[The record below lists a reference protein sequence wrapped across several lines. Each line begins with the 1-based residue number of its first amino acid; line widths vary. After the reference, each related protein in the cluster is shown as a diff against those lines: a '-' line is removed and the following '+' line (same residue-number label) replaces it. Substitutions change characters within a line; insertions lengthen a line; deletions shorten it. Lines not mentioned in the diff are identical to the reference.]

1 MATYSVEYEKAREV
15 RSNAVMAIRSVRTL
29 KEDAETRR
37 DDLLPILFGQGTDQ
51 GIMSVIALY
60 MEQARLTAGRKTS
73 TPDFSSDYVTQ
84 FKSDLALCVKGS
96 GDGDDG
102 LYPPEIIDGQPSE
115 KAQKD
120 FNKNSKWLNSYSLE
134 SVAAASSKGIKQFC
148 QDVLT
153 AVGTSALAN
162 ANHRGP
168 YPSQTDAES
177 HAQID
182 RGSGYLALRTEN
194 SEIYS
199 EASGSS
205 SSSSG
210 EASGSSSSS
219 SEEPAAETWYIGKN
233 GIDTPDNY
241 TFKADL
247 ISVIDSLLTSM
258 NSYKINLENTLAAL
272 ANKGAILEEFK
283 VELPTD
289 ESRLNSAMTKIIG
302 DIELITSYRTYFNA
316 ISTGTSSNRTA
327 INAKLEDLKTDC
339 NALITYYETAS
350 SQSTLELGDI
360 NSGIRKGL
368 IYWTEELVKKPDG
381 AYATLEGIPQ
391 LLSDAESQLQ
401 NADTRLNAFSSDVNS
416 WLSVP
421 EAMGVFNQA
430 VLNIDKSIKRWETHI
445 TWKNVLPAN
454 KYKIL
459 RKVVTSFS
467 GINNDAW
474 DIQDPT
480 VIVELNEAGFLL
492 TEHIITPPTQHTLFR
507 VLACDEDGSSFIK
520 RADSFNSYSEQSDV
534 ISNPISFSEL
544 PKQEECSCLH
554 ITEEKMPFVETDFA
568 IINDSVLAQV
578 QSVSENDL
586 RLDDDYGE
594 INSIKKLFGFYFA
607 TEL

>member
-1 MATYSVEYEKAREV
+1 MTTYSTEYEKAREV
-15 RSNAVMAIRSVRTL
+15 RSNAIMAIRSVRTL
-29 KEDAETRR
+29 KEEAETRR

-51 GIMSVIALY
+51 GIMSIIALY

-73 TPDFSSDYVTQ
+73 TPNFSSDYATQ
-84 FKSDLALCVKGS
+84 FKSDLALCVTGS

-102 LYPPEIIDGQPSE
+102 LYPPEIIEGQPSE

-162 ANHRGP
+162 ADHRGP
-168 YPSQTDAES
+168 YPSQADAES
-177 HAQID
+177 QAQID

-194 SEIYS
+194 SEVYL
-199 EASGSS
+199 EASSS

-210 EASGSSSSS
+210 EL
-219 SEEPAAETWYIGKN
+219 AAETWYIGKN

-258 NSYKINLENTLAAL
+258 NSYKTNLENTLSAL

-316 ISTGTSSNRTA
+316 ISTGTSSNRAA

-350 SQSTLELGDI
+350 SQSTLELGDV
-360 NSGIRKGL
+360 NSGIRKNL

-381 AYATLEGIPQ
+381 AYTILEGVPQ
-391 LLSDAESQLQ
+391 LLSDAESQLS

-421 EAMGVFNQA
+421 SILGVFNQA

-445 TWKNVLPAN
+445 MWRNVLPAN

-459 RKVVTSFS
+459 KKVVTSFS
-467 GINNDAW
+467 DINNDAW

-480 VIVELNEAGFLL
+480 VIIELNEAGFLL

-507 VLACDEDGSSFIK
+507 VFACDEDGSSFIK

-568 IINDSVLAQV
+568 IINDTTLAQV
-578 QSVSENDL
+578 RSVSENDL

>member
-1 MATYSVEYEKAREV
+1 MTTYSTEYEKAREV
-15 RSNAVMAIRSVRTL
+15 RSNAIMAIRSVRTL
-29 KEDAETRR
+29 KEEAETRR

-51 GIMSVIALY
+51 GIMSIIALY

-73 TPDFSSDYVTQ
+73 TPDFSSDYTTQ
-84 FKSDLALCVKGS
+84 FKSNLALCVTGS

-102 LYPPEIIDGQPSE
+102 LYPPEIIEGQPSE

-134 SVAAASSKGIKQFC
+134 SAEAASSKGIKQFC

-162 ANHRGP
+162 ADHRGP
-168 YPSQTDAES
+168 YPSQADAES
-177 HAQID
+177 QAQID

-194 SEIYS
+194 SEVYLETS
-199 EASGSS
+199 SS

-210 EASGSSSSS
+210 EL
-219 SEEPAAETWYIGKN
+219 AAETWYIGKN

-258 NSYKINLENTLAAL
+258 NSYKTNLENTLSSL

-289 ESRLNSAMTKIIG
+289 ESRLNSALTKIIG
-302 DIELITSYRTYFNA
+302 DIELITSYKTYFNT
-316 ISTGTSSNRTA
+316 ISTGTSSNRAA
-327 INAKLEDLKTDC
+327 INTKLEDLKTDC
-339 NALITYYETAS
+339 NALLTYYETAS
-350 SQSTLELGDI
+350 SQSTLELGDV
-360 NSGIRKGL
+360 NSGIRKSL

-381 AYATLEGIPQ
+381 AYTTLEGVPQ
-391 LLSDAESQLQ
+391 LLSDAESQLK

-421 EAMGVFNQA
+421 SILGVFNQA

-445 TWKNVLPAN
+445 VWKNVLPAN

-459 RKVVTSFS
+459 KKVVTSFS

-492 TEHIITPPTQHTLFR
+492 TEHVITPPTQHTLFR
-507 VLACDEDGSSFIK
+507 VFACDEDGSSFIK

-568 IINDSVLAQV
+568 IINDTTLAQV
-578 QSVSENDL
+578 RSVSENDL

>member
-1 MATYSVEYEKAREV
+1 MATYSAEYEKAREV

-37 DDLLPILFGQGTDQ
+37 DDLLPILFGDGTNQ
-51 GIMSVIALY
+51 GIMKIISLY

-73 TPDFSSDYVTQ
+73 TPDFSSDYATQ
-84 FKSDLALCVKGS
+84 FKSDLALCVTGS
-96 GDGDDG
+96 GDGDGG
-102 LYPPEIIDGQPSE
+102 LYPPEIIEGQPSE

-134 SVAAASSKGIKQFC
+134 SVAVASGKGIKQFC
-148 QDVLT
+148 QDVL
-153 AVGTSALAN
+153 VV
-162 ANHRGP
+162 
-168 YPSQTDAES
+168 D
-177 HAQID
+177 
-182 RGSGYLALRTEN
+182 
-194 SEIYS
+194 
-199 EASGSS
+199 
-205 SSSSG
+205 
-210 EASGSSSSS
+210 
-219 SEEPAAETWYIGKN
+219 
-233 GIDTPDNY
+233 GIDTPENY

-247 ISVIDSLLTSM
+247 ISALDNLLTSM
-258 NSYKINLENTLAAL
+258 NFYKTNLENTLSAL

-289 ESRLNSAMTKIIG
+289 ESRLNSALTKIIG
-302 DIELITSYRTYFNA
+302 DIELITSYRTYFNT
-316 ISTGTSSNRTA
+316 ISTGTSSNRAA
-327 INAKLEDLKTDC
+327 INTKLEDLKTDC

-350 SQSTLELGDI
+350 SQSTLELGDV
-360 NSGIRKGL
+360 NSGIRKSL

-381 AYATLEGIPQ
+381 AYTTLEGIPQ

-421 EAMGVFNQA
+421 SILGVFNQA

-445 TWKNVLPAN
+445 VWKNVLPAN

-459 RKVVTSFS
+459 KKVVTSFS

-492 TEHIITPPTQHTLFR
+492 TEHVITPPTQHTLFR
-507 VLACDEDGSSFIK
+507 VFACDEDGSSFIK

-554 ITEEKMPFVETDFA
+554 ITEEKMPFVETDFV

>member
-1 MATYSVEYEKAREV
+1 MSNYSAEYEKAREV
-15 RSNAVMAIRSVRTL
+15 RSNAVMSIRSVRNL
-29 KEDAETRR
+29 KIEAETRR
-37 DDLLPILFGQGTDQ
+37 DDLLPILFGDGANQ
-51 GIMSVIALY
+51 GIMKIISLY

-73 TPDFSSDYVTQ
+73 TPDFSSDYATQ
-84 FKSDLALCVKGS
+84 FKSDLALCVTGS

-102 LYPPEIIDGQPSE
+102 LYPPEIIEGQPSE

-153 AVGTSALAN
+153 AVGTSALTN
-162 ANHRGP
+162 
-168 YPSQTDAES
+168 
-177 HAQID
+177 
-182 RGSGYLALRTEN
+182 
-194 SEIYS
+194 
-199 EASGSS
+199 
-205 SSSSG
+205 
-210 EASGSSSSS
+210 
-219 SEEPAAETWYIGKN
+219 
-233 GIDTPDNY
+233 
-241 TFKADL
+241 ADL
-247 ISVIDSLLTSM
+247 ISVLDSLLTSM
-258 NSYKINLENTLAAL
+258 NSYKTNLENTLSAL

-289 ESRLNSAMTKIIG
+289 ESRLNSALTKIIG
-302 DIELITSYRTYFNA
+302 DIELITSYKTYFNA
-316 ISTGTSSNRTA
+316 ISTGTSSNRAA
-327 INAKLEDLKTDC
+327 INTKLEDLKTDC

-350 SQSTLELGDI
+350 SQSTLELGDV
-360 NSGIRKGL
+360 NSGIRKSL

-381 AYATLEGIPQ
+381 VYTTLEGIPQ

-421 EAMGVFNQA
+421 SILGVFNQA

-459 RKVVTSFS
+459 KKVVTSFS

-544 PKQEECSCLH
+544 PKQEKCSCLH

>member
-1 MATYSVEYEKAREV
+1 MTTYSVEYEKAREV

-29 KEDAETRR
+29 KEEAETRR

-51 GIMSVIALY
+51 GIMQVIALY

-73 TPDFSSDYVTQ
+73 TPDFSSDYATQ

-96 GDGDDG
+96 GDGDNG
-102 LYPPEIIDGQPSE
+102 LYPPEIIEGQPSK

-134 SVAAASSKGIKQFC
+134 SVAAASGKGIKQFC

-153 AVGTSALAN
+153 AVGTSALTN
-162 ANHRGP
+162 ADHRGP
-168 YPSQTDAES
+168 YPSQADAES
-177 HAQID
+177 QVQID

-210 EASGSSSSS
+210 ESS
-219 SEEPAAETWYIGKN
+219 AETWYIGKN

-247 ISVIDSLLTSM
+247 ISVLGSLLTSM
-258 NSYKINLENTLAAL
+258 NSYKTNLENTLAAL

-289 ESRLNSAMTKIIG
+289 ESRLNSALAKIIE
-302 DIELITSYRTYFNA
+302 DIELITSYKTYFNA

-327 INAKLEDLKTDC
+327 INAKLEDLKTEC
-339 NALITYYETAS
+339 NTLITYYETAS
-350 SQSTLELGDI
+350 SQSTFELGDV
-360 NSGIRKGL
+360 NSGIRKSL

-381 AYATLEGIPQ
+381 AYTILEGVPQ
-391 LLSDAESQLQ
+391 LLSGAESQLS
-401 NADTRLNAFSSDVNS
+401 NADTRLSAFPSDVNS

-421 EAMGVFNQA
+421 SILGVFNQA

-445 TWKNVLPAN
+445 MWKNVLPAN

-492 TEHIITPPTQHTLFR
+492 TEHVITPPTQHTLFR
-507 VLACDEDGSSFIK
+507 VFACDEDGSSFIK

>member
-1 MATYSVEYEKAREV
+1 MTTYSTEYEKAREV
-15 RSNAVMAIRSVRTL
+15 RSNTIMAIRSVRTL
-29 KEDAETRR
+29 KEEAETRR

-51 GIMSVIALY
+51 GIMSIIALY

-73 TPDFSSDYVTQ
+73 TPDFSSDYATQ
-84 FKSDLALCVKGS
+84 FKSDLALCVTGS

-102 LYPPEIIDGQPSE
+102 LYPPEIIEGQPSE
-115 KAQKD
+115 KAQKE

-134 SVAAASSKGIKQFC
+134 SAEAASSKGIKQFC

-162 ANHRGP
+162 ADHRGP
-168 YPSQTDAES
+168 YPSQADAES
-177 HAQID
+177 QAQID

-194 SEIYS
+194 SEVYLETS
-199 EASGSS
+199 SS

-210 EASGSSSSS
+210 EL
-219 SEEPAAETWYIGKN
+219 AAETWYIGKN

-258 NSYKINLENTLAAL
+258 NSYKTNLENTLAAL
-272 ANKGAILEEFK
+272 VNKGAILEEFK

-289 ESRLNSAMTKIIG
+289 ESRLNSALTKIIG
-302 DIELITSYRTYFNA
+302 DIELVTSYKTYFNA
-316 ISTGTSSNRTA
+316 ISTGTSSNRAA
-327 INAKLEDLKTDC
+327 INAKLENLKTDC

-350 SQSTLELGDI
+350 SQSTLELGDV
-360 NSGIRKGL
+360 NSGIRKSL

-381 AYATLEGIPQ
+381 SYTILESIPQ

-421 EAMGVFNQA
+421 EVMGVFNQA

-445 TWKNVLPAN
+445 VWKNVLPAN

-459 RKVVTSFS
+459 KKVVTSFS

-507 VLACDEDGSSFIK
+507 VFACDEDGSSFIK

-568 IINDSVLAQV
+568 IINDTTLAQV
-578 QSVSENDL
+578 RSVSENDL

>member
-1 MATYSVEYEKAREV
+1 
-15 RSNAVMAIRSVRTL
+15 MAIRSVRTL
-29 KEDAETRR
+29 KEEAETRR

-51 GIMSVIALY
+51 GIMSIIALY

-73 TPDFSSDYVTQ
+73 TPDFSSDYTTQ
-84 FKSDLALCVKGS
+84 FKSNLALCVTGS

-102 LYPPEIIDGQPSE
+102 LYPPEIIEGQPSE

-162 ANHRGP
+162 ADHRGP
-168 YPSQTDAES
+168 YPSQADAES
-177 HAQID
+177 QAQID

-194 SEIYS
+194 SEVYLETS
-199 EASGSS
+199 SS

-210 EASGSSSSS
+210 EL
-219 SEEPAAETWYIGKN
+219 AAETWYIGKN

-258 NSYKINLENTLAAL
+258 NSYKTNLENTLSAL

-289 ESRLNSAMTKIIG
+289 ESRLNSALTKIIG
-302 DIELITSYRTYFNA
+302 DIELITSYKTYFNT
-316 ISTGTSSNRTA
+316 ISTGTSSNRAA
-327 INAKLEDLKTDC
+327 INTKLEDLKTDC
-339 NALITYYETAS
+339 NALLTYYETAS
-350 SQSTLELGDI
+350 SQSTLELGDV
-360 NSGIRKGL
+360 NSGIRKSL

-381 AYATLEGIPQ
+381 AYTTLEGVPQ
-391 LLSDAESQLQ
+391 LLSDAESQLK

-421 EAMGVFNQA
+421 SILGVFNQA

-445 TWKNVLPAN
+445 VWKNVLPAN

-459 RKVVTSFS
+459 KKVVTSFS

-492 TEHIITPPTQHTLFR
+492 TEHVITPPTQHTLFR
-507 VLACDEDGSSFIK
+507 VFACDEDGSSFIK

-568 IINDSVLAQV
+568 IINDTTLAQV
-578 QSVSENDL
+578 RSVSENDL

>member
-1 MATYSVEYEKAREV
+1 MTTYSSEYEKAREV

-29 KEDAETRR
+29 KEEAEIRR

-51 GIMSVIALY
+51 GIMSITALY

-84 FKSDLALCVKGS
+84 FKSNLALCVTGS

-102 LYPPEIIDGQPSE
+102 LYPPEIIEGQPSE
-115 KAQKD
+115 KAQKE

-134 SVAAASSKGIKQFC
+134 SVATASSKGIKQFC

-153 AVGTSALAN
+153 AVGTSALTN

-168 YPSQTDAES
+168 YSSQADAES
-177 HAQID
+177 QAQID

-194 SEIYS
+194 SEVYL
-199 EASGSS
+199 EASG
-205 SSSSG
+205 
-210 EASGSSSSS
+210 AS
-219 SEEPAAETWYIGKN
+219 ETWYIGKN
-233 GIDTPDNY
+233 GINTPDNY

-247 ISVIDSLLTSM
+247 ISVLDSLLTSM
-258 NSYKINLENTLAAL
+258 NSYKTNLENTLSAL

-283 VELPTD
+283 VDLPTD
-289 ESRLNSAMTKIIG
+289 ESRLNLALTKIIG
-302 DIELITSYRTYFNA
+302 DSELITSYKTYFNA
-316 ISTGTSSNRTA
+316 ISTGTSSNRTT

-339 NALITYYETAS
+339 NTLITYYETAS
-350 SQSTLELGDI
+350 SQSTLELGDV
-360 NSGIRKGL
+360 NSGIRKSL

-381 AYATLEGIPQ
+381 AYAILEGVPQ

-421 EAMGVFNQA
+421 EIMGVFNQA

-445 TWKNVLPAN
+445 MWKNILPAN

-507 VLACDEDGSSFIK
+507 VFACDEDGSSFIK

-534 ISNPISFSEL
+534 ISKPISFSEL

-554 ITEEKMPFVETDFA
+554 ITEEKMPFVETDFV

-578 QSVSENDL
+578 QSISENDL

>member
-1 MATYSVEYEKAREV
+1 MSNYSAEYEKAREV
-15 RSNAVMAIRSVRTL
+15 RSNAVMSIRSVRNL
-29 KEDAETRR
+29 KIEAETRR
-37 DDLLPILFGQGTDQ
+37 DDLLPILFGDGTNQ
-51 GIMSVIALY
+51 GIMKIISLY

-73 TPDFSSDYVTQ
+73 TPDFSSDYATQ
-84 FKSDLALCVKGS
+84 FKSDLALCVTGS

-102 LYPPEIIDGQPSE
+102 LYPPEIIEGQPSE

-153 AVGTSALAN
+153 AVGTSALTN
-162 ANHRGP
+162 
-168 YPSQTDAES
+168 
-177 HAQID
+177 
-182 RGSGYLALRTEN
+182 
-194 SEIYS
+194 
-199 EASGSS
+199 
-205 SSSSG
+205 
-210 EASGSSSSS
+210 
-219 SEEPAAETWYIGKN
+219 
-233 GIDTPDNY
+233 
-241 TFKADL
+241 ADL
-247 ISVIDSLLTSM
+247 ISVLDNLLTSM
-258 NSYKINLENTLAAL
+258 NSYKTNLENTLSAL

-289 ESRLNSAMTKIIG
+289 ESRLNSALTKIIG
-302 DIELITSYRTYFNA
+302 DIELITSYKTYFNA
-316 ISTGTSSNRTA
+316 ISTGTSSNRAA
-327 INAKLEDLKTDC
+327 INTKLEDLKTDC
-339 NALITYYETAS
+339 NALLTYYETAS
-350 SQSTLELGDI
+350 SQSTLELGDV
-360 NSGIRKGL
+360 NSGIRKSL

-381 AYATLEGIPQ
+381 AYTTLEGITQ
-391 LLSDAESQLQ
+391 LLSAAESQLQ

-421 EAMGVFNQA
+421 EVMGVFNQA

-445 TWKNVLPAN
+445 VWKNVLPAN

-544 PKQEECSCLH
+544 PKQEKCSCLH
-554 ITEEKMPFVETDFA
+554 IAEEKMPFVETDFA

>member
-1 MATYSVEYEKAREV
+1 MTTYSTEYEKAREV
-15 RSNAVMAIRSVRTL
+15 RSNTIMAIRSVRTL
-29 KEDAETRR
+29 KEEAETRR

-51 GIMSVIALY
+51 GIMSIIALY

-73 TPDFSSDYVTQ
+73 TPDFSSDYATQ
-84 FKSDLALCVKGS
+84 FKSDLALCVTGS

-102 LYPPEIIDGQPSE
+102 LYPPEIIEGQPSE
-115 KAQKD
+115 KAQKE

-134 SVAAASSKGIKQFC
+134 SAEAASSKGIKQFC

-162 ANHRGP
+162 ADHRGP
-168 YPSQTDAES
+168 YPSQADAES
-177 HAQID
+177 QAQID

-194 SEIYS
+194 SEVYLETS
-199 EASGSS
+199 SS

-210 EASGSSSSS
+210 EL
-219 SEEPAAETWYIGKN
+219 AAETWYIGKN

-258 NSYKINLENTLAAL
+258 NSYKTNLENTLAAL
-272 ANKGAILEEFK
+272 VNKGAILEEFK

-289 ESRLNSAMTKIIG
+289 ESRLNSALTKIIG
-302 DIELITSYRTYFNA
+302 DIELITSYKTYFNA
-316 ISTGTSSNRTA
+316 ISTGTSSNRAA
-327 INAKLEDLKTDC
+327 INTKLEDLKTDC
-339 NALITYYETAS
+339 STLITYYETAS
-350 SQSTLELGDI
+350 SQSTLELGDV
-360 NSGIRKGL
+360 NSGIRKSL

-381 AYATLEGIPQ
+381 SYTILESIPQ

-421 EAMGVFNQA
+421 EVMGVFNQA

-445 TWKNVLPAN
+445 VWKNVLPAN

-459 RKVVTSFS
+459 KKVVTSFS

-507 VLACDEDGSSFIK
+507 VFACDEDGSSFIK

-568 IINDSVLAQV
+568 IINDTTLAQV
-578 QSVSENDL
+578 RSVSENDL

>member
-1 MATYSVEYEKAREV
+1 MTTYSTEYEKAREV
-15 RSNAVMAIRSVRTL
+15 RSNAIMAIRSVRTL
-29 KEDAETRR
+29 KEEAETRR

-51 GIMSVIALY
+51 GIMSIIALY

-73 TPDFSSDYVTQ
+73 TPDFSSDYATQ
-84 FKSDLALCVKGS
+84 FKSDLALCVTGS

-102 LYPPEIIDGQPSE
+102 LYPPEIIEGQPSE

-162 ANHRGP
+162 ADHRGP
-168 YPSQTDAES
+168 YPSQADAES
-177 HAQID
+177 QAQID

-194 SEIYS
+194 SEVYL
-199 EASGSS
+199 EASS
-205 SSSSG
+205 SSSSFG
-210 EASGSSSSS
+210 EL
-219 SEEPAAETWYIGKN
+219 AAETWYIGKN

-258 NSYKINLENTLAAL
+258 NSYKTNLENTLAAL
-272 ANKGAILEEFK
+272 VNKGAILEEFK

-289 ESRLNSAMTKIIG
+289 ESRLNSALTKIIG
-302 DIELITSYRTYFNA
+302 DIELITSYRTYFNV
-316 ISTGTSSNRTA
+316 ISTGTSSNRAA

-339 NALITYYETAS
+339 NALLTYYETAS
-350 SQSTLELGDI
+350 SQSTLELGDV
-360 NSGIRKGL
+360 NSGIRKNL

-381 AYATLEGIPQ
+381 AYTILEGVPQ
-391 LLSDAESQLQ
+391 LLSDAESQLS

-421 EAMGVFNQA
+421 SILGVFNQA

-445 TWKNVLPAN
+445 TWRNVLPAN

-459 RKVVTSFS
+459 KKVVTSFS
-467 GINNDAW
+467 DINNDAW

-480 VIVELNEAGFLL
+480 VIIELNEAGFLL
-492 TEHIITPPTQHTLFR
+492 TEHTITPPTQHTLFR
-507 VLACDEDGSSFIK
+507 VFACDEDGSSFIK

-568 IINDSVLAQV
+568 IINDTTLAQV
-578 QSVSENDL
+578 RSVSENVL

>member
-1 MATYSVEYEKAREV
+1 MTTYSIEYEKAREV
-15 RSNAVMAIRSVRTL
+15 RSNAVMAIRSARTL
-29 KEDAETRR
+29 KEDAETHR

-102 LYPPEIIDGQPSE
+102 LYPPEIIDGHPSE

-168 YPSQTDAES
+168 YPSQADAES
-177 HAQID
+177 QVQTD

-210 EASGSSSSS
+210 ESS
-219 SEEPAAETWYIGKN
+219 AETWYIGKN

-247 ISVIDSLLTSM
+247 ISVIDNLLTSM

-316 ISTGTSSNRTA
+316 ISTGTSSNRAA
-327 INAKLEDLKTDC
+327 INAKLEALKTDC
-339 NALITYYETAS
+339 NILITYYETAS
-350 SQSTLELGDI
+350 SQSTLELGDV
-360 NSGIRKGL
+360 NSGIRKSL

-381 AYATLEGIPQ
+381 AYTTLEGIPQ

-421 EAMGVFNQA
+421 SILGVFNQA

-445 TWKNVLPAN
+445 VWKNVLPAN

-492 TEHIITPPTQHTLFR
+492 TEHAITPPTQHTLFR
-507 VLACDEDGSSFIK
+507 VFACDEDGSSFIK

-554 ITEEKMPFVETDFA
+554 ITEEKMPFVETDFV

>member
-1 MATYSVEYEKAREV
+1 MTNYSAEYEKAREV
-15 RSNAVMAIRSVRTL
+15 RSNAVMSIRSVRNL
-29 KEDAETRR
+29 KIEAETRR
-37 DDLLPILFGQGTDQ
+37 DDLLPILFGDGTNQ
-51 GIMSVIALY
+51 GIMKIISLY

-73 TPDFSSDYVTQ
+73 TPDFSGDYESQ
-84 FKSDLALCVKGS
+84 FKSNMALCVKGS
-96 GDGDDG
+96 GDGADG
-102 LYPPEIIDGQPSE
+102 LYPPEIIEGQPSE

-134 SVAAASSKGIKQFC
+134 GVSSPTGKGIKQFC
-148 QDVLT
+148 EELIT
-153 AVGTSALAN
+153 AVGIQAFKAELISKIDALISSMTSYKTNLESSQTAITNLGEILTESKIEVPTDTARLSSAL
-162 ANHRGP
+162 
-168 YPSQTDAES
+168 SK
-177 HAQID
+177 I
-182 RGSGYLALRTEN
+182 
-194 SEIYS
+194 
-199 EASGSS
+199 
-205 SSSSG
+205 
-210 EASGSSSSS
+210 
-219 SEEPAAETWYIGKN
+219 
-233 GIDTPDNY
+233 
-241 TFKADL
+241 
-247 ISVIDSLLTSM
+247 TSD
-258 NSYKINLENTLAAL
+258 IQL
-272 ANKGAILEEFK
+272 AN
-283 VELPTD
+283 
-289 ESRLNSAMTKIIG
+289 
-302 DIELITSYRTYFNA
+302 SYRTYFNS
-316 ISTGTSSNRTA
+316 ISTGTSSNRSA
-327 INAKLEDLKTDC
+327 INAKLADLKNDC
-339 NALITYYETAS
+339 ATWISFYENAS
-350 SQSTLELGDI
+350 SQSTTELGDVS
-360 NSGIRKGL
+360 SGIRKGL

-381 AYATLEGIPQ
+381 AYTTLEGIPQ
-391 LLSDAESQLQ
+391 LLNDAQTQLQ

-421 EAMGVFNQA
+421 EVMGVFNQA

-445 TWKNVLPAN
+445 MWKNVLPAN

-507 VLACDEDGSSFIK
+507 VFACDEDGSSFIR

-534 ISNPISFSEL
+534 ISKPISFSEL

-554 ITEEKMPFVETDFA
+554 ITEEKMPFVETDFV
-568 IINDSVLAQV
+568 IINDSELAQV

>member
-1 MATYSVEYEKAREV
+1 MTTYSAEYEKAREV

-84 FKSDLALCVKGS
+84 FKSDLALCVTGS
-96 GDGDDG
+96 GDGNDG
-102 LYPPEIIDGQPSE
+102 LYPPEIIEGQPSE

-134 SVAAASSKGIKQFC
+134 SVAAASGKGIKQFC
-148 QDVLT
+148 QDVL
-153 AVGTSALAN
+153 AV
-162 ANHRGP
+162 
-168 YPSQTDAES
+168 D
-177 HAQID
+177 
-182 RGSGYLALRTEN
+182 
-194 SEIYS
+194 
-199 EASGSS
+199 
-205 SSSSG
+205 
-210 EASGSSSSS
+210 
-219 SEEPAAETWYIGKN
+219 
-233 GIDTPDNY
+233 GIDTPENY

-247 ISVIDSLLTSM
+247 ISALDNLLTSM
-258 NSYKINLENTLAAL
+258 NFYKTNLENTLSAL

-289 ESRLNSAMTKIIG
+289 ESRLNSALTKIIG
-302 DIELITSYRTYFNA
+302 DIELITSYRTYFNT
-316 ISTGTSSNRTA
+316 ISTGTSSNRAA
-327 INAKLEDLKTDC
+327 INTKLEDLKTDC

-350 SQSTLELGDI
+350 SQSTLELGDV
-360 NSGIRKGL
+360 NSGIRKSL

-381 AYATLEGIPQ
+381 AYTTLEGIPQ

-421 EAMGVFNQA
+421 SILGVFNQA

-445 TWKNVLPAN
+445 VWKNVLPAN

-480 VIVELNEAGFLL
+480 VIIELNEAGFLL

-507 VLACDEDGSSFIK
+507 VFACDEDGSSFIK

-554 ITEEKMPFVETDFA
+554 ITEEKMPFVETDFV

>member
-1 MATYSVEYEKAREV
+1 MTTYSTEYEKARGV
-15 RSNAVMAIRSVRTL
+15 RSNAIMAIRSVRTL
-29 KEDAETRR
+29 KEEAETRR

-51 GIMSVIALY
+51 GIMSIIALY

-73 TPDFSSDYVTQ
+73 TPNFSSDYATQ
-84 FKSDLALCVKGS
+84 FKSDLALCVTGS

-102 LYPPEIIDGQPSE
+102 LYPPEIIEGQPSE

-153 AVGTSALAN
+153 VVGTSALAN

-168 YPSQTDAES
+168 YSSQADAES
-177 HAQID
+177 QAQID

-194 SEIYS
+194 SEVYL
-199 EASGSS
+199 EASGSF

-210 EASGSSSSS
+210 ESS
-219 SEEPAAETWYIGKN
+219 AETWYIGKN

-247 ISVIDSLLTSM
+247 ISVLDSLLTSM
-258 NSYKINLENTLAAL
+258 NSYKTNLENTLSAL
-272 ANKGAILEEFK
+272 ANRGAILEEFK

-289 ESRLNSAMTKIIG
+289 ESRLNSALTKIIG
-302 DIELITSYRTYFNA
+302 DIELITSYRTYFNV
-316 ISTGTSSNRTA
+316 ISTGTSSNRAA
-327 INAKLEDLKTDC
+327 INAKLENLKTDC
-339 NALITYYETAS
+339 NTLITYYETAS
-350 SQSTLELGDI
+350 SQSTLELGDV
-360 NSGIRKGL
+360 NSGIRKNL

-381 AYATLEGIPQ
+381 AYTILEGVPQ
-391 LLSDAESQLQ
+391 LLSDAESQLS

-421 EAMGVFNQA
+421 SILGVFNQA
-430 VLNIDKSIKRWETHI
+430 VLNTDKSIKRWETHI
-445 TWKNVLPAN
+445 MWKNVLPAN

-480 VIVELNEAGFLL
+480 VIIELNEAGFLL
-492 TEHIITPPTQHTLFR
+492 TEHVITPPTQHTLFR
-507 VLACDEDGSSFIK
+507 VFACDEDGSSFIK

-554 ITEEKMPFVETDFA
+554 ITEEKMPFVETDFV
-568 IINDSVLAQV
+568 IINDSKLAQV

>member
-1 MATYSVEYEKAREV
+1 MTNYSAEYEKAREV
-15 RSNAVMAIRSVRTL
+15 RSNAVMSIRSVRNL
-29 KEDAETRR
+29 KIEVETRR
-37 DDLLPILFGQGTDQ
+37 DDLLPILFGDGTNQ
-51 GIMSVIALY
+51 GIMKIISLY

-73 TPDFSSDYVTQ
+73 TPDFSGNYEAQ
-84 FKSDLALCVKGS
+84 FKSNMALCVKGS

-102 LYPPEIIDGQPSE
+102 LYPPEIIEGQPSE

-134 SVAAASSKGIKQFC
+134 GVSSPTGKGIKQFC
-148 QDVLT
+148 EELIT
-153 AVGTSALAN
+153 AVGAQATAN
-162 ANHRGP
+162 GDHRGP
-168 YPSQTDAES
+168 YPSQAS
-177 HAQID
+177 ASAQAQID

-194 SEIYS
+194 SEVYL
-199 EASGSS
+199 EAS

-210 EASGSSSSS
+210 
-219 SEEPAAETWYIGKN
+219 TWYIGKN

-247 ISVIDSLLTSM
+247 ISVLDSLLTSM
-258 NSYKINLENTLAAL
+258 NSYKTNLENTLSAL
-272 ANKGAILEEFK
+272 ANKGAVLEEFK

-289 ESRLNSAMTKIIG
+289 ESRLNSALTKIID
-302 DIELITSYRTYFNA
+302 DIELVTSYKTYFNT
-316 ISTGTSSNRTA
+316 ISTGTSSNRAA

-339 NALITYYETAS
+339 STLISYYETAS
-350 SQSTLELGDI
+350 SQSTLELGDVS
-360 NSGIRKGL
+360 SGIRKGL

-381 AYATLEGIPQ
+381 AYTILEGIPQ
-391 LLSDAESQLQ
+391 LLNDAQTQLQ

-416 WLSVP
+416 WLSTP
-421 EAMGVFNQA
+421 EVMGVFNQA

-445 TWKNVLPAN
+445 MWKNVLSAN

-459 RKVVTSFS
+459 RKVVTSFA

-474 DIQDPT
+474 EIQDPT
-480 VIVELNEAGFLL
+480 VITELNEAGFLL
-492 TEHIITPPTQHTLFR
+492 TEHVITPPTQHTLFR
-507 VLACDEDGSSFIK
+507 VLACDEDGSSFIG

-534 ISNPISFSEL
+534 ISKPISFTEL

-554 ITEEKMPFVETDFA
+554 ITEEKMPFVETDF
-568 IINDSVLAQV
+568 IVINDSVLAQV

-594 INSIKKLFGFYFA
+594 IDSIKKLFGFYFA

>member
-1 MATYSVEYEKAREV
+1 MTTYSTEYEKAREV

-29 KEDAETRR
+29 KEEAETRR
-37 DDLLPILFGQGTDQ
+37 NDLLPILFGQGTDQ
-51 GIMSVIALY
+51 GIMSIIALY

-73 TPDFSSDYVTQ
+73 TPDFSSDYSTQ
-84 FKSDLALCVKGS
+84 FKSDLALCVTGS

-102 LYPPEIIDGQPSE
+102 LYPPEIIEGQPSE

-134 SVAAASSKGIKQFC
+134 SVAAASGKGIKQFC

-153 AVGTSALAN
+153 AVGTSALTS

-168 YPSQTDAES
+168 YPSQADAES
-177 HAQID
+177 QAQID

-194 SEIYS
+194 SEVYL
-199 EASGSS
+199 EASS
-205 SSSSG
+205 
-210 EASGSSSSS
+210 
-219 SEEPAAETWYIGKN
+219 WYIGKN

-247 ISVIDSLLTSM
+247 ISVLDSLLTSM
-258 NSYKINLENTLAAL
+258 NSYKTNLENTLSAL

-283 VELPTD
+283 VEFPTD
-289 ESRLNSAMTKIIG
+289 ESRLNSALAKIIG

-316 ISTGTSSNRTA
+316 ISTGTSSNRAA

-339 NALITYYETAS
+339 NTLIIYYETAS
-350 SQSTLELGDI
+350 SQSTLELGDV
-360 NSGIRKGL
+360 NSGIRKSL

-381 AYATLEGIPQ
+381 AYTILEGIPQ

-421 EAMGVFNQA
+421 EVLGVFNQA

-454 KYKIL
+454 KYKL
-459 RKVVTSFS
+459 MRKTVTSFADLT
-467 GINNDAW
+467 NDAW
-474 DIQDPT
+474 STAGAETIT
-480 VIVELNEAGFLL
+480 GLNENGFLL
-492 TEHIITPPTQHTLFR
+492 TEKVIEPPTENTFFR
-507 VLACDEDGSSFIK
+507 VFACDEEGDSPIL
-520 RADSFNSYSEQSDV
+520 RADTFNSYSAQSDIV
-534 ISNPISFSEL
+534 SKSIPFTPL
-544 PKQEECSCLH
+544 PLLEGCSCIRL
-554 ITEEKMPFVETDFA
+554 TSDTVTLNESDFVVL
-568 IINDSVLAQV
+568 NNGVLAQV
-578 QSVSENDL
+578 VAVSEQDIKLDL
-586 RLDDDYGE
+586 DYGE

>member
-1 MATYSVEYEKAREV
+1 MTTYSTEYEKAREV
-15 RSNAVMAIRSVRTL
+15 RSNAIMAIRSVRTL
-29 KEDAETRR
+29 KEEAETRR

-51 GIMSVIALY
+51 GIMSIIALY

-73 TPDFSSDYVTQ
+73 TPDFSSDYATQ
-84 FKSDLALCVKGS
+84 FKSDLALCVTGS

-102 LYPPEIIDGQPSE
+102 LYPPEIIEGQPSE

-153 AVGTSALAN
+153 V
-162 ANHRGP
+162 
-168 YPSQTDAES
+168 D
-177 HAQID
+177 
-182 RGSGYLALRTEN
+182 
-194 SEIYS
+194 
-199 EASGSS
+199 
-205 SSSSG
+205 
-210 EASGSSSSS
+210 
-219 SEEPAAETWYIGKN
+219 
-233 GIDTPDNY
+233 GIDTPDNH

-247 ISVIDSLLTSM
+247 ISVLDNLLTSM
-258 NSYKINLENTLAAL
+258 NSYKTNLENTLAAL
-272 ANKGAILEEFK
+272 VNKGAILEEFK

-289 ESRLNSAMTKIIG
+289 ESRLNSALTKIIG
-302 DIELITSYRTYFNA
+302 DIELVTSYKTYFNA
-316 ISTGTSSNRTA
+316 ISTGTSSNRAA

-350 SQSTLELGDI
+350 SQSTLELGDV
-360 NSGIRKGL
+360 NSGIRKNL

-381 AYATLEGIPQ
+381 AYTILEGVPQ
-391 LLSDAESQLQ
+391 LLSDAESQLS

-421 EAMGVFNQA
+421 SILGVFNQA

-445 TWKNVLPAN
+445 TWRNVLPAN

-459 RKVVTSFS
+459 KKVVTSFS
-467 GINNDAW
+467 DINNDAW

-480 VIVELNEAGFLL
+480 VIIELNEAGFLL

-507 VLACDEDGSSFIK
+507 VFACDEDGSSFIK

-568 IINDSVLAQV
+568 IINDTTLAQV
-578 QSVSENDL
+578 RSVSENDL

>member
-1 MATYSVEYEKAREV
+1 MTTYSTEYEKAREV
-15 RSNAVMAIRSVRTL
+15 RSNAIMAIRSVRTL
-29 KEDAETRR
+29 KEEAETRR

-51 GIMSVIALY
+51 GIMSIIALY

-73 TPDFSSDYVTQ
+73 TPDFSSDYATQ
-84 FKSDLALCVKGS
+84 FKSDLALCVTGS

-102 LYPPEIIDGQPSE
+102 LYPPEIIEGQPSE

-162 ANHRGP
+162 ADHRGP
-168 YPSQTDAES
+168 YPSQADAES
-177 HAQID
+177 QAQID

-194 SEIYS
+194 SEVYL
-199 EASGSS
+199 EASSS

-210 EASGSSSSS
+210 EL
-219 SEEPAAETWYIGKN
+219 AAETWYIGKN

-258 NSYKINLENTLAAL
+258 NSYKTNLENTLAAL
-272 ANKGAILEEFK
+272 VNKGAILEEFK

-289 ESRLNSAMTKIIG
+289 ESRLNSALTKIIG
-302 DIELITSYRTYFNA
+302 DIELVTSYKTYFNA
-316 ISTGTSSNRTA
+316 ISTGTSSNRAA

-350 SQSTLELGDI
+350 SQSTLELGDV
-360 NSGIRKGL
+360 NSGIRKNL

-381 AYATLEGIPQ
+381 AYTILEGVPQ
-391 LLSDAESQLQ
+391 LLSDAESQLS

-421 EAMGVFNQA
+421 SILGVFNQA

-445 TWKNVLPAN
+445 TWRNVLPAN

-459 RKVVTSFS
+459 KKVVTSFS
-467 GINNDAW
+467 DINNDAW

-480 VIVELNEAGFLL
+480 VIIELNEAGFLL
-492 TEHIITPPTQHTLFR
+492 TEHTITPPTQHTLFR
-507 VLACDEDGSSFIK
+507 VFACDEDGSSFIK

-568 IINDSVLAQV
+568 IINDTTLAQV
-578 QSVSENDL
+578 RSVSENDL

>member
-1 MATYSVEYEKAREV
+1 MTTYSTEYEKAREV
-15 RSNAVMAIRSVRTL
+15 RSNAIMAIRSVRTL
-29 KEDAETRR
+29 KEEAETRR

-51 GIMSVIALY
+51 GIMSIIALY

-73 TPDFSSDYVTQ
+73 TPDFSSDYATQ
-84 FKSDLALCVKGS
+84 FKSDLALCVTGS

-102 LYPPEIIDGQPSE
+102 LYPPEIIEGQPSE

-134 SVAAASSKGIKQFC
+134 SAEAASSKGIKQFC

-162 ANHRGP
+162 ADHRGP
-168 YPSQTDAES
+168 YPSQADAES
-177 HAQID
+177 QAQID

-194 SEIYS
+194 SEVYL
-199 EASGSS
+199 EASSS

-210 EASGSSSSS
+210 EL
-219 SEEPAAETWYIGKN
+219 AAETWYIGKN

-258 NSYKINLENTLAAL
+258 NSYKTNLENTLAAL
-272 ANKGAILEEFK
+272 VNKGAILEEFK

-289 ESRLNSAMTKIIG
+289 ESRLNSALTKIIG
-302 DIELITSYRTYFNA
+302 DIELITSYKTYFNT
-316 ISTGTSSNRTA
+316 ISTGTSSNRAA
-327 INAKLEDLKTDC
+327 INTKLEDLKTDC
-339 NALITYYETAS
+339 NALLTYYETAS
-350 SQSTLELGDI
+350 SQSTLELGDV
-360 NSGIRKGL
+360 NSGIRKNL

-381 AYATLEGIPQ
+381 AYTILEGVPQ
-391 LLSDAESQLQ
+391 LLSDAESQLS

-421 EAMGVFNQA
+421 SILGVFNQA

-445 TWKNVLPAN
+445 VWKNVLPAN

-459 RKVVTSFS
+459 KKVVTSFS
-467 GINNDAW
+467 DINNDAW

-480 VIVELNEAGFLL
+480 VIIELNEAGFLL
-492 TEHIITPPTQHTLFR
+492 TEHTITPPTQHTLFR
-507 VLACDEDGSSFIK
+507 VFACDEDGSSFIK

-568 IINDSVLAQV
+568 IINDTTLAQV
-578 QSVSENDL
+578 RSVSENVL

>member
-1 MATYSVEYEKAREV
+1 MTTYSVEYEKAREV

-37 DDLLPILFGQGTDQ
+37 DDLLPILFGQGADQ

-96 GDGDDG
+96 GDGGDG
-102 LYPPEIIDGQPSE
+102 LYPPEIIEGQPSE

-134 SVAAASSKGIKQFC
+134 SVATASSKGIKQFC

-153 AVGTSALAN
+153 AVGTSALTN
-162 ANHRGP
+162 ADHRGP
-168 YPSQTDAES
+168 YPSQADAES
-177 HAQID
+177 QAQID

-194 SEIYS
+194 SEVYL
-199 EASGSS
+199 EASSS

-210 EASGSSSSS
+210 EL
-219 SEEPAAETWYIGKN
+219 AAETWYIGKN

-258 NSYKINLENTLAAL
+258 NSYKTNLENTLAAL

-316 ISTGTSSNRTA
+316 ISTGTSSNRAA
-327 INAKLEDLKTDC
+327 INAKLENLKTDC
-339 NALITYYETAS
+339 NTLIAYYETAS
-350 SQSTLELGDI
+350 SQSTLELGDV
-360 NSGIRKGL
+360 NSGIRKSL

-381 AYATLEGIPQ
+381 TYTILEGIPQ

-421 EAMGVFNQA
+421 EVMGVFNQA

-445 TWKNVLPAN
+445 MWKNVLPAN

-507 VLACDEDGSSFIK
+507 VFACDEDGSSFIR

-554 ITEEKMPFVETDFA
+554 IAEEKMPFVETDFA

>member
-1 MATYSVEYEKAREV
+1 MSNYSAEYEKAREV
-15 RSNAVMAIRSVRTL
+15 RSNAVMSIRSVRNL
-29 KEDAETRR
+29 KIEAETRR
-37 DDLLPILFGQGTDQ
+37 DDLLPILFGDGANQ
-51 GIMSVIALY
+51 GIMKIISLY

-73 TPDFSSDYVTQ
+73 TPDFSGDYEFQ
-84 FKSDLALCVKGS
+84 FKSNMALCVKGS

-102 LYPPEIIDGQPSE
+102 LYPPEIIEGQPSE

-153 AVGTSALAN
+153 V
-162 ANHRGP
+162 
-168 YPSQTDAES
+168 D
-177 HAQID
+177 
-182 RGSGYLALRTEN
+182 
-194 SEIYS
+194 
-199 EASGSS
+199 
-205 SSSSG
+205 
-210 EASGSSSSS
+210 
-219 SEEPAAETWYIGKN
+219 
-233 GIDTPDNY
+233 GIDTPDNH

-247 ISVIDSLLTSM
+247 ISVLDNLLTSM
-258 NSYKINLENTLAAL
+258 NSYKTNLENTLSAL

-289 ESRLNSAMTKIIG
+289 ESRLNSALTKIIG
-302 DIELITSYRTYFNA
+302 DIELITSYKTYFNA
-316 ISTGTSSNRTA
+316 ISTGTSSNRAA
-327 INAKLEDLKTDC
+327 INTKLEDLKTDC
-339 NALITYYETAS
+339 NALLTYYETAS
-350 SQSTLELGDI
+350 SQSTLELGDV
-360 NSGIRKGL
+360 NSGIRKSL

-381 AYATLEGIPQ
+381 AYTTLEGVPQ

-421 EAMGVFNQA
+421 SILGVFNQA

-445 TWKNVLPAN
+445 VWKNVLPAN

-459 RKVVTSFS
+459 KKVVTSFS

-507 VLACDEDGSSFIK
+507 VFACDEDGSSFIK
-520 RADSFNSYSEQSDV
+520 RADSFNSYSKQSDV

>member
-1 MATYSVEYEKAREV
+1 MTTYSIEYEKAREV

-29 KEDAETRR
+29 KEEAETRR

-73 TPDFSSDYVTQ
+73 TPNFSSDYVTQ
-84 FKSDLALCVKGS
+84 FKSDLALCVTGS

-102 LYPPEIIDGQPSE
+102 LYPPEIIEGQPSE

-134 SVAAASSKGIKQFC
+134 SVAAASGKGIKQFC

-162 ANHRGP
+162 ADHRGP
-168 YPSQTDAES
+168 YPSQSDAES
-177 HAQID
+177 QAQID

-194 SEIYS
+194 SEVYL
-199 EASGSS
+199 EASS
-205 SSSSG
+205 SS
-210 EASGSSSSS
+210 SSSSS

-247 ISVIDSLLTSM
+247 ISVLDSLLTSM
-258 NSYKINLENTLAAL
+258 NSYKTNLENTLSAL

-289 ESRLNSAMTKIIG
+289 ESRLNSAVTKIIN
-302 DIELITSYRTYFNA
+302 DIELITSYKTYFNA
-316 ISTGTSSNRTA
+316 ISTGTSSNRAA
-327 INAKLEDLKTDC
+327 INAKLENLKTDC
-339 NALITYYETAS
+339 NTLITYYETTS
-350 SQSTLELGDI
+350 SQSTLELGDV
-360 NSGIRKGL
+360 NSGIRKSL

-381 AYATLEGIPQ
+381 AYTILEGIPQ
-391 LLSDAESQLQ
+391 LLSDAESQLS

-421 EAMGVFNQA
+421 SVLGVFNQA
-430 VLNIDKSIKRWETHI
+430 VLNLDKSIKRWETHI
-445 TWKNVLPAN
+445 MWKNVLPAN

-459 RKVVTSFS
+459 RKVITSFS
-467 GINNDAW
+467 GITNDPW
-474 DIQDPT
+474 QVQDEV
-480 VIVELNEAGFLL
+480 VITELNQAGFLL
-492 TEHIITPPTQHTLFR
+492 TEKVITPPTQNTLFR
-507 VLACDEDGSSFIK
+507 VFACDESGDTPIK
-520 RADSFNSYSEQSDV
+520 QADSFNSYSEQSDV
-534 ISNPISFSEL
+534 ISKAYGFTSL
-544 PKQEECSCLH
+544 PDEEECTCLR
-554 ITEEKMPFVETDFA
+554 ITEDTMPFVETDFA
-568 IINDSVLAQV
+568 IVNDTTLAQV
-578 QSVSENDL
+578 KSVSENDL
-586 RLDDDYGE
+586 RLDSHYGE
-594 INSIKKLFGFYFA
+594 VTSIKKLFGFYFV

>member
-1 MATYSVEYEKAREV
+1 MTTYSAEYEKAREV

-51 GIMSVIALY
+51 GIISVIALY

-102 LYPPEIIDGQPSE
+102 LYPPEIIKGQPSE

-153 AVGTSALAN
+153 AVGISALTN

-168 YPSQTDAES
+168 YPSQADAES
-177 HAQID
+177 QAQID
-182 RGSGYLALRTEN
+182 HGSGYLALRTEN
-194 SEIYS
+194 SEVYL
-199 EASGSS
+199 EASSS
-205 SSSSG
+205 FSSSG
-210 EASGSSSSS
+210 EL
-219 SEEPAAETWYIGKN
+219 AAETWYIGKN

-241 TFKADL
+241 IFKANL
-247 ISVIDSLLTSM
+247 ISVLDNLLTSM
-258 NSYKINLENTLAAL
+258 NSYKTNLENTLAAL

-289 ESRLNSAMTKIIG
+289 ESRLNSALTKIIG
-302 DIELITSYRTYFNA
+302 DIELITSYKTYFNA
-316 ISTGTSSNRTA
+316 ISTGTSSNRAA

-350 SQSTLELGDI
+350 SQSTLELGDV

-381 AYATLEGIPQ
+381 AYTTLEGIPQ

-421 EAMGVFNQA
+421 EVMGVFNQA

-445 TWKNVLPAN
+445 MWKSVLPAN

-492 TEHIITPPTQHTLFR
+492 TEYIITPPTQHTLFR
-507 VLACDEDGSSFIK
+507 VFACDEDGSSFIR